1 MIHYLHINVGYHKPL
16 FQVLAA
22 GGSATGFETAAAEAG
37 SSVGVADEAGSS
49 AGADTGS
56 LAGVEAVSSAGA
68 ELVSSAAAAGASL
81 AVSAA
86 GADALGLLLV
96 ILFTS
101 FWKNK
106 VRFDFGVDVVVGAG
120 SVAAA
125 STGSGAFS
133 GTAASTGAASV
144 LTVSVIG
151 GSLAAFSVLTGS
163 VTTGSDTASSV
174 ARVEDSPVSGNFGV
188 SSTGA
193 DADSP
198 GFASRL
204 GQIDFLTLEKIPA
217 LLSFFS
223 GFASGSDADAAA
235 VG

>member
-1 MIHYLHINVGYHKPL
+1 
-16 FQVLAA
+16 
-22 GGSATGFETAAAEAG
+22 
-37 SSVGVADEAGSS
+37 
-49 AGADTGS
+49 
-56 LAGVEAVSSAGA
+56 
-68 ELVSSAAAAGASL
+68 L

-101 FWKNK
+101 FWKNE
-106 VRFDFGVDVVVGAG
+106 VTFDFGVDVVVGAG

-163 VTTGSDTASSV
+163 VTTGSDTASWV
-174 ARVEDSPVSGNFGV
+174 HEIQQHIVSKEHHM
-188 SSTGA
+188 
-193 DADSP
+193 
-198 GFASRL
+198 
-204 GQIDFLTLEKIPA
+204 I
-217 LLSFFS
+217 LSIR
-223 GFASGSDADAAA
+223 
-235 VG
+235 

>member
-16 FQVLAA
+16 FQVLAG

-56 LAGVEAVSSAGA
+56 LAGSSAGADTGSLAGSSAGADTGSLAGSSAGADTGSSAGVEAVSSAGA
-68 ELVSSAAAAGASL
+68 ELVSSAAAAGASF

-86 GADALGLLLV
+86 GAADALGLLLV

-106 VRFDFGVDVVVGAG
+106 VIFDFGVDVVVGAG

-133 GTAASTGAASV
+133 GTAASTGSGAFSGTAASTGAASV

-151 GSLAAFSVLTGS
+151 GSMAASLVLTGS
-163 VTTGSDTASSV
+163 VTTGFDTAS
-174 ARVEDSPVSGNFGV
+174 
-188 SSTGA
+188 
-193 DADSP
+193 
-198 GFASRL
+198 
-204 GQIDFLTLEKIPA
+204 
-217 LLSFFS
+217 
-223 GFASGSDADAAA
+223 
-235 VG
+235 